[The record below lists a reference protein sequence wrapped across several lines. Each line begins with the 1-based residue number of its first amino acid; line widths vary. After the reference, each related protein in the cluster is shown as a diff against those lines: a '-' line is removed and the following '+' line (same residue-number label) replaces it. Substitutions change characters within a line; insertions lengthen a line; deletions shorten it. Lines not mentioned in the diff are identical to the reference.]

1 MNNKHCVRS
10 VRMRSYSGQH
20 FPALGLNTER
30 CGVHLRIQSEYGK
43 MRTRITPNTD
53 TCYAVKA
60 LKMLMKK
67 ENKFHHKMLVKK

>member
-1 MNNKHCVRS
+1 MKS

-20 FPALGLNTER
+20 FPLLGLNTER
-30 CGVHLRIQSEYGK
+30 CGVYLRIQSEYEK
-43 MRTRITPNTD
+43 TRTRITPNTD